1 MTPRSKDTS
10 GKVPFAKFIAAQIDM
25 HTMTQKQI
33 ATDLGYANPNIITM
47 FKQGI
52 TKVPISKIPA
62 FAKVLGIDPEHLL
75 RLAMEEYSPEV
86 WESIQSIKGHL
97 VKPNEL
103 ELVKLVRSVVGV
115 DPDKDTDIPELNP
128 EARKQFK
135 AAAKALK

>member
-1 MTPRSKDTS
+1 MTTRPKSTSSKKS
-10 GKVPFAKFIAAQIDM
+10 LAEFIATQVDISDK
-25 HTMTQKQI
+25 TQKEI
-33 ATDLGYANPNIITM
+33 AQALGYPNPNIITM

-52 TKVPISKIPA
+52 TKVPINKIPK
-62 FAKVLGIDPEHLL
+62 FAEVLGIDPERLL
-75 RLAMEEYSPEV
+75 ERAMEEYSPQV

-103 ELVKLVRSVVGV
+103 EIVKLVREAIGV
-115 DPDKDTDIPELNP
+115 KEGADVPELNA